1 MKVFALHCGTLTAPM
16 AAFVEGEAGEATV
29 PVPAYLIDHPKGL
42 VVVDTGMPPL
52 MRSDPAKAVGGF
64 LASVFMPRYAPG
76 QGLTEQIE
84 IAGYDPA
91 HVTEIVNTH
100 LHFDHGGGNALLPN
114 ARVVVQKRE
123 LDAAAA
129 EKAAADGSYVMRHAL
144 DGRDV
149 LGVDGTHDL
158 FGDGRI
164 VLMPTYGHTAG
175 HQSVKLA
182 CEGGETV
189 LAGDCC
195 YFHRTLT
202 DGKLPGFAH
211 DADGQ
216 RAAIARL
223 KAMQD
228 RGVRIIPGHDAGVLA
243 SLKAAPEPFLSD

>member
-16 AAFVEGEAGEATV
+16 AAFVDGEEGIASV

-52 MRSDPAKAVGGF
+52 MRSNPKEAVGGF
-64 LASVFMPRYAPG
+64 LASVFTPSYAPG
-76 QGLTEQIE
+76 QGLTEQITL
-84 IAGYDPA
+84 AGYDPA
-91 HVTEIVNTH
+91 RVASIVNTH
-100 LHFDHGGGNALLPN
+100 LHFDHGGGNALLPE

-129 EKAAADGSYVMRHAL
+129 ERASPGSGYVMRHAL
-144 DGRDV
+144 EGRDI
-149 LGVDGTHDL
+149 LAVDGAHDL

-175 HQSVKLA
+175 HQSVKLS
-182 CEGGETV
+182 CEGGETI

-202 DGKLPGFAH
+202 DLKLPGFAH
-211 DADGQ
+211 SADDQ
-216 RAAIARL
+216 RESIRRL

-228 RGVRIIPGHDAGVLA
+228 KGARIIPGHDAEVMA
-243 SLKAAPEPFLSD
+243 SLNAAPEPFLSD